1 MIEWRKLG
9 FEEEYENERVI
20 IYPPIHSLLLVFLMM
35 FGMLFFLAIFFW
47 WSTAFIALFRVLG
60 FSLGESFIL
69 ALTMIFL
76 SAIFSLVN
84 IPVLRVVREIE
95 VPTIRYVYFFG
106 IPYTIPVFVRRK
118 RKMIIAVNL
127 GGAVIPL
134 ILSAIFIAKI
144 ATSPYSAR
152 VLISLLEVT
161 LIVTFI
167 SYVIAKPV
175 RGVGI
180 VMPGFIPPLISA
192 FFSAALTVP
201 HAYAVLV
208 AYSSATIGVLLGA
221 DILHLIK
228 DWDKL
233 QAPIV
238 SIGGAGT
245 FDGIYLSGIMSVI
258 FLPLFL
264 M

>member
-1 MIEWRKLG
+1 MG
-9 FEEEYENERVI
+9 FEDEYEDKRII
-20 IYPPIHSLLLVFLMM
+20 IYSPIHSLLLMFLML
-35 FGMLFFLAIFFW
+35 FGTLFFLTIFFW
-47 WSTAFIALFRVLG
+47 WSTAFITLFRVLG
-60 FSLGESFIL
+60 FSLSESFIL

-84 IPVLRVVREIE
+84 IPVFKVVREIE
-95 VPTIRYVYFFG
+95 VPTIRYAYFFG

-134 ILSAIFIAKI
+134 ILTAIFIAKI

-152 VLISLLEVT
+152 TLISLLEVT
-161 LIVTFI
+161 FIVTFI

-175 RGVGI
+175 KGVGI
-180 VMPGFIPPLISA
+180 VMPGFIPPLVSA
-192 FFSAALTVP
+192 FFSATLTVP
-201 HAYAVLV
+201 QAYAVLV

-264 M
+264 I

>member
-1 MIEWRKLG
+1 
-9 FEEEYENERVI
+9 
-20 IYPPIHSLLLVFLMM
+20 MM